1 MIHALTAWN
10 PRLCTALRQLAAL
23 AFLSYMDNSTF
34 LASFFVLTVLYAA
47 AWIVLSKLMRARA
60 PMKCDS
66 EKMPD
71 QAATLA
77 R

>member
-34 LASFFVLTVLYAA
+34 LASFSALTVLYAA
-47 AWIVLSKLMRARA
+47 A
-60 PMKCDS
+60 
-66 EKMPD
+66 
-71 QAATLA
+71 
-77 R
+77 